1 MKCYSHPTYPRTR
14 STKREDRPWADYR
27 VVCGIR
33 KTPCDKKKNYKSS
46 RSPDTYDLARG
57 LALEGH
63 SSSSSSALVEQSGGR
78 VLPFLDPSASPV
90 GEAFLFFSPPAG
102 GEASFF
108 SSSSSWE
115 ESASESSDDESD
127 NTWRRELLRV
137 PVAFFLAFFSGT
149 T

>member
-1 MKCYSHPTYPRTR
+1 MKRYSHPTNPRTR
-14 STKREDRPWADYR
+14 SMKRGDHPWADYR

-33 KTPCDKKKNYKSS
+33 KTSCDKKKNYKSF

-63 SSSSSSALVEQSGGR
+63 SSSPSPMLTEQSGGR
-78 VLPFLDPSASPV
+78 VLPFLDPSASLV

-102 GEASFF
+102 EEASF
-108 SSSSSWE
+108 SSSSGE

-127 NTWRRELLRV
+127 TTWRRELLRV
-137 PVAFFLAFFSGT
+137 PVAFFLAFFSDT

>member
-1 MKCYSHPTYPRTR
+1 MRQ
-14 STKREDRPWADYR
+14 KRNHELLWD
-27 VVCGIR
+27 
-33 KTPCDKKKNYKSS
+33 
-46 RSPDTYDLARG
+46 PDTYDLARG
-57 LALEGH
+57 LTLEGH
-63 SSSSSSALVEQSGGR
+63 PSLPSSALVEQSEGR
-78 VLPFLDPSASPV
+78 VLPFLDPPASLV
-90 GEAFLFFSPPAG
+90 GEAFLFFCPLAG

-108 SSSSSWE
+108 SSSSLRE